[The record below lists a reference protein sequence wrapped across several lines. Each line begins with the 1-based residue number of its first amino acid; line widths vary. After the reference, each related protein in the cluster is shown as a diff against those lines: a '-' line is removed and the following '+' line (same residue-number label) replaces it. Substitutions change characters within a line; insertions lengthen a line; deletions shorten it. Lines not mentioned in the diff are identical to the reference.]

1 MINLICSFQDN
12 EKVYF
17 VLELLKGG
25 DLRYHMNNNYKKI
38 NEIQLKFLVQNL
50 IIVLEYIH
58 RNNII
63 HRDIKP
69 ENLIFDN
76 EGYIHLN
83 DFGVARSIYDNTS
96 GDISGSLG
104 YIAPETLFR
113 NKQKFI
119 SDFYS
124 IGIICYEIIK
134 GKRPYISRKYNLMK
148 SELIFKKAF
157 IDINNVENENNFY
170 SEECIRFINGLLIRD
185 PGQRLGNENGII
197 DLKNHLWLKNDL
209 WGSIFNKDIESPF
222 MNFIIEARKKLNTIE
237 IYDKEYVNELGLITK
252 DYIKDRYKELKLSKE
267 YKYGFKNLDYIYLE
281 SYHEDILF
289 PSIDWPNKNYKNL
302 KNILLR
308 KNNSFSLI
316 NDTLSES
323 STNTNFYTKK
333 KNKKYKKK
341 NRKSNSVQRP
351 NKNNIENIYEDND
364 SALFLNKET
373 KEIEDEHNSDMQYDF
388 YENPNVIKEES
399 IINFEEDENRIPT
412 KIEDYNQFNNI
423 VLENFMRFR
432 KRVAYDKNSKVNSK
446 LKHFFKSQS
455 CDEIDFTKLLD
466 HKKYIL
472 AKPLYENN
480 KLLFPNRKEMIR
492 LPYI

>member
-148 SELIFKKAF
+148 TELIFKKAF

-185 PGQRLGNENGII
+185 PVKRLGNENGII

-209 WGSIFNKDIESPF
+209 
-222 MNFIIEARKKLNTIE
+222 
-237 IYDKEYVNELGLITK
+237 
-252 DYIKDRYKELKLSKE
+252 
-267 YKYGFKNLDYIYLE
+267 
-281 SYHEDILF
+281 
-289 PSIDWPNKNYKNL
+289 
-302 KNILLR
+302 
-308 KNNSFSLI
+308 
-316 NDTLSES
+316 
-323 STNTNFYTKK
+323 
-333 KNKKYKKK
+333 
-341 NRKSNSVQRP
+341 
-351 NKNNIENIYEDND
+351 
-364 SALFLNKET
+364 
-373 KEIEDEHNSDMQYDF
+373 
-388 YENPNVIKEES
+388 
-399 IINFEEDENRIPT
+399 
-412 KIEDYNQFNNI
+412 
-423 VLENFMRFR
+423 
-432 KRVAYDKNSKVNSK
+432 
-446 LKHFFKSQS
+446 
-455 CDEIDFTKLLD
+455 
-466 HKKYIL
+466 
-472 AKPLYENN
+472 
-480 KLLFPNRKEMIR
+480 
-492 LPYI
+492 